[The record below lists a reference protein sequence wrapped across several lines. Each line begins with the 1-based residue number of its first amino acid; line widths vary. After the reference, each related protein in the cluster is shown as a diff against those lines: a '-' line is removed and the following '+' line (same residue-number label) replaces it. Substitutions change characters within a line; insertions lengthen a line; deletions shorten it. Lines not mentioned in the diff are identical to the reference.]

1 MGTRSIYVS
10 ILRDKK
16 SLDTT
21 VSRLF
26 LFVDNI
32 EVCEMNWMGARKTPE
47 QNHEDYLKCVLAM
60 NENVE
65 IEIYVVLIVSWRGC
79 M

>member
-1 MGTRSIYVS
+1 
-10 ILRDKK
+10 
-16 SLDTT
+16 
-21 VSRLF
+21 
-26 LFVDNI
+26 
-32 EVCEMNWMGARKTPE
+32 MNWMGARKTPE

>member
-10 ILRDKK
+10 LLRGEEALILRYQG
-16 SLDTT
+16 
-21 VSRLF
+21 F
-26 LFVDNI
+26 IVDNI
-32 EVCEMNWMGARKTPE
+32 VVCEMNRMGARKTFE
-47 QNHEDYLKCVLAM
+47 NHEDYLKYVLAM

-65 IEIYVVLIVSWRGC
+65 IEICVVLIASWRGW